1 MLASSGR
8 VATSIFTSIAVTSL
22 AMPGSL
28 PGRVSGVSDVPRHQL
43 STMCREKTRPICPV
57 PTTENAPGSRQPAD
71 PAPRLRA
78 TVVGATVV
86 GAAAQ
91 RLHPDARRHDERAHG
106 DDGAR

>member
-43 STMCREKTRPICPV
+43 STMCREKTRPAEAQI
-57 PTTENAPGSRQPAD
+57 TTGNTPGS
-71 PAPRLRA
+71 
-78 TVVGATVV
+78 VVGGKGGDGSGRSGGRE
-86 GAAAQ
+86 GAAGGKERRAGEA
-91 RLHPDARRHDERAHG
+91 RLEG
-106 DDGAR
+106 